1 MIQVL
6 LTVSTSF
13 VLVAPMPSPN
23 PGPFLDPTALT
34 YAIVGP
40 LETAGQ
46 IFEVVTLTVVS
57 QVAEST
63 VNAFKKPKRRI
74 QQTHQKYQSNQRYH
88 HY

>member
-1 MIQVL
+1 ML

-13 VLVAPMPSPN
+13 ALVAPMPSPN
-23 PGPFLDPTALT
+23 PGPFLNPTALT
-34 YAIVGP
+34 DAIAGP

-63 VNAFKKPKRRI
+63 LNAIKKPKRRI
-74 QQTHQKYQSNQRYH
+74 QKTHQKHQSNQRYH